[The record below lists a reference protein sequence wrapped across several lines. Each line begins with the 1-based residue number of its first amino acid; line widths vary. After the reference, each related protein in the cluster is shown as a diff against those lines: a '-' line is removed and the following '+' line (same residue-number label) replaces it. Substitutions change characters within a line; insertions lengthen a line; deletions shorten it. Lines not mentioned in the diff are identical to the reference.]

1 MKKFLFILV
10 LVFTFT
16 GISAG
21 INYIKEQHAMYELQQ
36 INEQMT
42 EACTMYLQA
51 HPDGVCD

>member
-1 MKKFLFILV
+1 MKKILFILV

-16 GISAG
+16 GINAG
-21 INYIKEQHAMYELQQ
+21 INHIKEQHAMYELQQ

>member
-1 MKKFLFILV
+1 MKHFTIILLMV
-10 LVFTFT
+10 LLFT
-16 GISAG
+16 GINAG

>member
-1 MKKFLFILV
+1 MKKILFILV

-16 GISAG
+16 GINAG

-36 INEQMT
+36 INMQQV
-42 EACTMYLQA
+42 EACTMYLTA